1 MERVICGIDRIEKYS
16 YLFSKKRIGL
26 VTSPAGY
33 DVHMRS
39 SVDIFMEKYDLRAVF
54 SPEFGLYGDRKA
66 GENVSTFVDDRI
78 GICVYGIYGGTDRPV
93 PGMLNDIDVLVFDVQ
108 NTGVRYSSFP
118 WTLLACMQSCA
129 KEGKAFVVLDR
140 PNPLGGIQVE
150 GCRPEILDD
159 EKYLS
164 YGIPQRYALTI
175 GELAFFLNNEKKVGC
190 DVHVVPMEHYRREML
205 FEDTGLVYLP
215 ATPNLPTPE
224 AALLYAGTGMLE
236 KTALSVGLGTSAP
249 YQQVGAPWLDGY
261 ELARRLNEKGMEGIL
276 FRPVRFFPSQ
286 GRYRERR
293 CYGVQLH
300 LSDKRKA
307 RPTQAALHLLG
318 EAFSMAPESVNFFSP
333 EKEQSARIKFDYTVG
348 TSRVRTSVKDI
359 DYLVRMFAL
368 DTEQFEKEKQKYHIY
383 E

>member
-1 MERVICGIDRIEKYS
+1 MEQVKCGIDRLEKYE

-33 DVHMRS
+33 TADMRS
-39 SVDIFMEKYDLRAVF
+39 SVDVFLEKYDLRAIF
-54 SPEFGLYGDRKA
+54 SPEYGLYGDKQA
-66 GENVSTFVDDRI
+66 KENVSTFVDDRT

-93 PGMLNDIDVLVFDVQ
+93 PGMLSDIDVLVFDVQ

-129 KEGKAFVVLDR
+129 QMGKTFVVLDR

-159 EKYLS
+159 DQYLS
-164 YGIPQRYALTI
+164 YGIPQRYGLTI

-190 DVHVVPMEHYRREML
+190 DVHVIPMEHYRRDML

-215 ATPNLPTPE
+215 ATPNLPTQD
-224 AALLYAGTGMLE
+224 AAILYAGTGMLE
-236 KTALSVGLGTSAP
+236 ETALSVGLGTSAP

-261 ELARRLNEKGMEGIL
+261 ELACHLNQKGLEGIL
-276 FRPVRFFPSQ
+276 FRSVRFFPSQ
-286 GRYRERR
+286 GRYQGKR

-300 LSDKRKA
+300 LSDKRIA

-318 EAFSMAPESVNFFSP
+318 EAFSLAPESIDFFSP
-333 EKEQSARIKFDYTVG
+333 EKEQTARTRFDYAVG
-348 TSRVRTSVKDI
+348 TSRVRTSVKEI
-359 DYLVRMFAL
+359 DYLIRMFAL
-368 DTEQFEKEKQKYHIY
+368 DSEQFEKDKQKYHIY